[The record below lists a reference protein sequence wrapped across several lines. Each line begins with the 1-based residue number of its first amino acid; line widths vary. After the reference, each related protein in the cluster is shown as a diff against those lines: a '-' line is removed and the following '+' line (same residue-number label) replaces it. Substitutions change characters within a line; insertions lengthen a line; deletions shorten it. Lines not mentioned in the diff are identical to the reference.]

1 MSVLSCILWHRIWCW
16 WRHWTSVSIRHIWW
30 LQWGNGR
37 LLLHLFNF
45 HIFQLNLWIKTERG
59 WTAMGTKCY
68 YYWIIWI
75 VTIGF
80 FLSFIPNSSNKVFY
94 PIKILLHCTLYSHSH
109 TCVCSWMGSAW
120 EYMVSFR
127 SLQNFPYLQPYFQ
140 WLCHPIFTGI
150 MLFNLFKGHLY
161 LLLIWQKHKPLS
173 KIQQNSLFK
182 AQKYPDIPSILLQFC

>member
-1 MSVLSCILWHRIWCW
+1 M
-16 WRHWTSVSIRHIWW
+16 
-30 LQWGNGR
+30 R
-37 LLLHLFNF
+37 LLLNNF
-45 HIFQLNLWIKTERG
+45 
-59 WTAMGTKCY
+59 C
-68 YYWIIWI
+68 WII
-75 VTIGF
+75 TFGL
-80 FLSFIPNSSNKVFY
+80 FLYSSLIAQNKIFY

-140 WLCHPIFTGI
+140 WLCHPIFTEI

-173 KIQQNSLFK
+173 QIQQNSLLI
-182 AQKYPDIPSILLQFC
+182 AQKIIDIPAISFCQTLSQVIQEINIFSNTFQYLGYQHKWE